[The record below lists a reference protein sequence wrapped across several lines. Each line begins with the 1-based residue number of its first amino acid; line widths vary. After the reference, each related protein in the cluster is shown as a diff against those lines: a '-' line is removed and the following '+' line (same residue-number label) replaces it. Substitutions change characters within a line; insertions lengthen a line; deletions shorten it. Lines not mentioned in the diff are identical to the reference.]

1 MAVAVA
7 VTVVRVV
14 VVVVVVT
21 QKYSGRRFLV
31 FPCFKYCSTT
41 HANLRGQGFLGAG
54 TMLLDVLMFLVH
66 LSL

>member
-14 VVVVVVT
+14 VVVVVVVT

-31 FPCFKYCSTT
+31 VSMF
-41 HANLRGQGFLGAG
+41 Q
-54 TMLLDVLMFLVH
+54 VLFDH
-66 LSL
+66 TC

>member
-1 MAVAVA
+1 MVVAVAVA

-31 FPCFKYCSTT
+31 FSMF
-41 HANLRGQGFLGAG
+41 Q
-54 TMLLDVLMFLVH
+54 VLFDH
-66 LSL
+66 TC